1 MAAGDVFGVERED
14 TTVGQDGERGVVVV
28 VALLGCAGAD
38 DGVIGL
44 AVGEVVAGDAVL
56 AAGLDV
62 AGVEGAVVDDGA
74 FVVEPGPRAVGGD
87 LDGVAGQGGDGR
99 GGAEVEALD
108 PGAGGAVEDVGVS
121 IV

>member
-1 MAAGDVFGVERED
+1 M
-14 TTVGQDGERGVVVV
+14 V
-28 VALLGCAGAD
+28 VALLRVGGAEH
-38 DGVIGL
+38 GV
-44 AVGEVVAGDAVL
+44 ARATVGEVVAGDAVL

-87 LDGVAGQGGDGR
+87 LDGVAGQGRDGR
-99 GGAEVEALD
+99 GRAQVEALD
-108 PGAGGAVEDVGVS
+108 PGARGPVEDIGVS